1 MKPASLS
8 RRNQTAFFAVTPA
21 QGNGEGSITVTLTVL
36 PISKSLTLPRVT
48 QFSGGLRNS
57 GAIIKPTS
65 GIPTTAAQK
74 PARAI
79 ESFSKKRR
87 RLISSGAS
95 TGTKESSAMFSFM
108 TNFCYPSSER
118 CGEEDKTNNEN
129 DPRSDQ
135 APKEKSSSHRQPCR
149 EISGMR
155 QRLRQQRF
163 PIRMWIRYFVRHEI
177 SPGSWR
183 DPTASERA
191 GPELPQDRSNTSEPT
206 SAGRPLAGPYHS
218 LAPIGRG

>member
-1 MKPASLS
+1 
-8 RRNQTAFFAVTPA
+8 
-21 QGNGEGSITVTLTVL
+21 
-36 PISKSLTLPRVT
+36 
-48 QFSGGLRNS
+48 
-57 GAIIKPTS
+57 
-65 GIPTTAAQK
+65 
-74 PARAI
+74 
-79 ESFSKKRR
+79 
-87 RLISSGAS
+87 
-95 TGTKESSAMFSFM
+95 
-108 TNFCYPSSER
+108 TNFHCRTSALSSE
-118 CGEEDKTNNEN
+118 EKNANNEN
-129 DPRSDQ
+129 YPRSDQ